1 LWQYPGAFCTKVVS
15 SEICKFADLPTQHE
29 PFFDLVRRPAD
40 SSSSGSLDDTNLA
53 ETEAAKNAST
63 ATHSTVIPVTAL
75 LSQET
80 GDALQEEV
88 VELPVDDD
96 CVEVPAPAGTSKD
109 VVELSSPPST
119 GGKGIGKGKGQE
131 EAVPSKTSE
140 GRQATVAAPPKK
152 RASEGQSKAD
162 PPAKK
167 KQTRTP
173 TKKPVSSTVTPKD
186 QHNYLWKSHRNNCAS
201 IACPLAVNDQRAA
214 LQLSTILPDKPT
226 TGDIMGKQVLSTKE
240 FIAMFARKGTV
251 IGQDE
256 SAFPPVHLARQEIRR
271 IGDYG
276 QSLFR
281 YFMQGSGIT
290 ESFCGENSN
299 SHSNSHGG
307 ASENF
312 SLNSRSLRAASLFVE
327 RDILGEMT
335 AAVASAVEE
344 MEVEAVSVSDSNDSV
359 GEAHNVEVGGSDDEE
374 DLSIRVVDLESA
386 GSASSDTSLSES
398 GDVEL

>member
-1 LWQYPGAFCTKVVS
+1 V
-15 SEICKFADLPTQHE
+15 
-29 PFFDLVRRPAD
+29 
-40 SSSSGSLDDTNLA
+40 
-53 ETEAAKNAST
+53 TE
-63 ATHSTVIPVTAL
+63 L

-109 VVELSSPPST
+109 VIELSSPPST
-119 GGKGIGKGKGQE
+119 GERGKEKGQGKGKGQ

-152 RASEGQSKAD
+152 RASDGQSKAD
-162 PPAKK
+162 PPAKR
-167 KQTRTP
+167 KQTRAP
-173 TKKPVSSTVTPKD
+173 TKKPVSSTVTPND
-186 QHNYLWKSHRNNCAS
+186 HHHDHLWKSHRNNCAS
-201 IACPLAVNDQRAA
+201 IACPLTVSDQRAA

-226 TGDIMGKQVLSTKE
+226 TGDIMGKQVLSIKQ

-299 SHSNSHGG
+299 SHGE

-327 RDILGEMT
+327 RDILGEVT

-359 GEAHNVEVGGSDDEE
+359 GEAHSVEVGGSDDEE

-386 GSASSDTSLSES
+386 GSVSSDTSLSES
-398 GDVEL
+398 GDIEL